1 MRVYTRG
8 VDEGLMIGETVQV
21 NVLDVQTNCVRLAII
36 DPDASPT
43 YREEVLYFPAHSAD
57 VESVFDET
65 SHNAYDDDFTFED
78 FQDEGS
84 RLIPMA

>member
-21 NVLDVQTNCVRLAII
+21 SVLEVQTNCVRLAII
-36 DPDASPT
+36 DPEASPT
-43 YREEVLYFPAHSAD
+43 YREEMLYLPGEAGDCEIGMDITSIFAHD
-57 VESVFDET
+57 G
-65 SHNAYDDDFTFED
+65 DFRFED
-78 FQDEGS
+78 EDS

>member
-43 YREEVLYFPAHSAD
+43 YREEVLYFPSQD
-57 VESVFDET
+57 FESVSDET
-65 SHNAYDDDFTFED
+65 SCNAYDDDFTFED

>member
-8 VDEGLMIGETVQV
+8 VDEALMIGQTVQV
-21 NVLDVQTNCVRLAII
+21 SVLEVQTNCVRLAIT

-43 YREEVLYFPAHSAD
+43 YREEVLYLPSGSGDCAVDVDQHS
-57 VESVFDET
+57 SCKLF
-65 SHNAYDDDFTFED
+65 DDDFTYED
-78 FQDEGS
+78 DAS

>member
-21 NVLDVQTNCVRLAII
+21 SVLEVQTDCVRLAII

-43 YREEVLYFPAHSAD
+43 YREEVLYFPSHSND
-57 VESVFDET
+57 CESVFDET
-65 SHNAYDDDFTFED
+65 SCNAYDDGFTFED
-78 FQDEGS
+78 EES

>member
-8 VDEGLMIGETVQV
+8 VDEGLVIGKSLQI
-21 NVLDVQTNCVRLAII
+21 NVLEVQSNCVRLAII

-43 YREEVLYFPAHSAD
+43 YREEMLYLPSAAEDCDMDMDVDMYSVIAHD
-57 VESVFDET
+57 ES
-65 SHNAYDDDFTFED
+65 SP
-78 FQDEGS
+78 FQDEDS

>member
-8 VDEGLMIGETVQV
+8 VDEGLMIGKTVQV
-21 NVLDVQTNCVRLAII
+21 NVLEVQTNCVRLAII

-43 YREEVLYFPAHSAD
+43 YREEVLYLPS
-57 VESVFDET
+57 ESDDCDFEFDQSDSCNVF
-65 SHNAYDDDFTFED
+65 DDDFTFED
-78 FQDEGS
+78 EDS

>member
-8 VDEGLMIGETVQV
+8 VDEGLMIGSSVQI
-21 NVLDVQTNCVRLAII
+21 NVLEVQANCVRLAII

-43 YREEVLYFPAHSAD
+43 YREEYLFLPSDDDQDSEAE
-57 VESVFDET
+57 VES
-65 SHNAYDDDFTFED
+65 SAYDARYSFED
-78 FQDEGS
+78 EDS

>member
-8 VDEGLMIGETVQV
+8 VEQGLVIGENVQV
-21 NVLDVQTNCVRLAII
+21 NVLEVQDDCVRLAII

-43 YREEVLYFPAHSAD
+43 YREEVLYLPSHPSKQQSITSA
-57 VESVFDET
+57 VSAFD
-65 SHNAYDDDFTFED
+65 SYDDMTFED
-78 FQDEGS
+78 EDS

>member
-8 VDEGLMIGETVQV
+8 VDESLVIGETVQV
-21 NVLDVQTNCVRLAII
+21 SVLEVQDNCVRLAII

-43 YREEVLYFPAHSAD
+43 YREEVLYLQASAAD
-57 VESVFDET
+57 CET
-65 SHNAYDDDFTFED
+65 GSDRSSSCYAFDDDFKFED
-78 FQDEGS
+78 EDS

>member
-8 VDEGLMIGETVQV
+8 VDEALVIGGTVQV
-21 NVLDVQTNCVRLAII
+21 SVLEVQTNCVRLAIV

-43 YREEVLYFPAHSAD
+43 YREEVLYLPSATGDIEVDADQSSACKIFDDGFTYEDD
-57 VESVFDET
+57 V
-65 SHNAYDDDFTFED
+65 
-78 FQDEGS
+78 S

>member
-8 VDEGLMIGETVQV
+8 VDEALVIGQTVQIS
-21 NVLDVQTNCVRLAII
+21 VLEVRTNCVRLAIV

-43 YREEVLYFPAHSAD
+43 YREEVLYLPSGTGDIEVDVDQSSACKI
-57 VESVFDET
+57 F
-65 SHNAYDDDFTFED
+65 DDDVTYED
-78 FQDEGS
+78 DAS

>member
-8 VDEGLMIGETVQV
+8 VDEALVIGHSVQV
-21 NVLDVQTNCVRLAII
+21 SVLEVQTDCVRLAII

-43 YREEVLYFPAHSAD
+43 YREEVLYLPTAAGDDGFD
-57 VESVFDET
+57 GGLEESSTCHIFDDE
-65 SHNAYDDDFTFED
+65 FTFED
-78 FQDEGS
+78 EDS

>member
-21 NVLDVQTNCVRLAII
+21 NVLEVQADCVRLAII

-43 YREEVLYFPAHSAD
+43 YREEVVYLRTEPGDCQDGLEEDAPNCCA
-57 VESVFDET
+57 FDE
-65 SHNAYDDDFTFED
+65 DFTFED
-78 FQDEGS
+78 EDS

>member
-21 NVLDVQTNCVRLAII
+21 NILEVQTDCVRLAII

-43 YREEVLYFPAHSAD
+43 YREEVVYLRSEPGDCRDGSEEAPNCFA
-57 VESVFDET
+57 F
-65 SHNAYDDDFTFED
+65 DDDFTFED
-78 FQDEGS
+78 EDS

>member
-8 VDEGLMIGETVQV
+8 VDEALVIGQTVQV
-21 NVLDVQTNCVRLAII
+21 SVLEVQTNCVRLAIV

-43 YREEVLYFPAHSAD
+43 YREEVLYLPSGTGDCEVDAAQDSSCKIFDDGFTYEDD
-57 VESVFDET
+57 V
-65 SHNAYDDDFTFED
+65 
-78 FQDEGS
+78 S